1 MARNKMQQ
9 EVVNVCCVHQRTEQT
24 EEENEMQ
31 HEKIDTSK
39 FSKCKSSQLCWTA
52 KCVCCKRENN
62 MEKTCFKLLQ
72 S

>member
-1 MARNKMQQ
+1 MTEREHPKTNQTARNKMQQ

-39 FSKCKSSQLCWTA
+39 FSKCKSSQLC
-52 KCVCCKRENN
+52 
-62 MEKTCFKLLQ
+62 
-72 S
+72 